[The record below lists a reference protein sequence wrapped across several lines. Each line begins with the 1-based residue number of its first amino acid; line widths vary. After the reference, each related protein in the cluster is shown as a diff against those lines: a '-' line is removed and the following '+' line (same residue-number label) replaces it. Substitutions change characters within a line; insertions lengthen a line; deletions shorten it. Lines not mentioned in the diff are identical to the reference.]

1 MTGFLSD
8 PNTQSKAYWTLG
20 SAAVATA
27 AAAMLLPGFFAGLMF
42 GAATDPVVDSI
53 ARAAGATLI
62 TSATVK
68 YTLKVCAPIGFHGCD
83 HGHLMTCYGVI
94 IGFLLGLPGGR
105 MKAAAAP
112 TAAAAGKAK

>member
-8 PNTQSKAYWTLG
+8 PNTQSKAYWALG

-68 YTLKVCAPIGFHGCD
+68 YTLKVRTPPGDCCHD
-83 HGHLMTCYGVI
+83 HAEWMLFYHEI
-94 IGFLLGLPGGR
+94 
-105 MKAAAAP
+105 
-112 TAAAAGKAK
+112 